1 MGEARRFLRLFRV
14 ELDDL
19 MEDVQHRMDLTER
32 RFERE
37 EITQY
42 VRLANEAI
50 LKRELDSLEKFA
62 GIVDGIDASLYKG
75 ISAIE
80 TALLDRSRDYV
91 SRLEDPEAVYV
102 LLKRKIDKVK
112 AFISSGDIAP
122 ASH

>member
-19 MEDVQHRMDLTER
+19 SEDVQQRLEATER
-32 RFERE
+32 RFERG

-42 VRLANEAI
+42 VRLANEA
-50 LKRELDSLEKFA
+50 LYKRELDALEKFA
-62 GIVDGIDASLYKG
+62 GIVDGIDPSIYNG
-75 ISAIE
+75 IADIE
-80 TALLDRSRDYV
+80 AVLLARSRDYV

-112 AFISSGDIAP
+112 AFISSDDIVP
-122 ASH
+122 VSL